1 MPLPRELAELQ
12 ERVERE
18 ATRHGLRTF
27 PVVFEVV
34 DYAQMNQLAAYTGF
48 PVRYPHWRWGM
59 EFEQLSRSYQYGL
72 HKIYEMVINND
83 PTYAYLLEGNTLLDQ
98 KLVMAHVYG
107 HADFF
112 RNNVYFAHTDR
123 KMVDTMANHATRV
136 RRYRDRLGVEVVER
150 FLDACLSIED
160 LLDPQAVF
168 LGPLENLPAEE
179 DEGEPEP
186 APPVVRRLPAKDY
199 LEPYVNPPEWLA
211 EERERLAARQRL
223 RRRFPRRPVRD
234 VLGFLLRHAP
244 LEGWERD
251 VLSIVRKEAYYF
263 LPQRQTKI
271 MNEGWACT
279 WHTHLLEHHLLD
291 DSEVIDFADHHSGT
305 VATLPGRLNPYK
317 LGIELF
323 RDIEFRWNTGRFGR
337 EWEECDD
344 MAERAHWDRK
354 LGLGREKIFEVR
366 RVHNDLT
373 FLDEFLTEDFCRQQK
388 LFVFGLDRQ
397 RDAWVIR
404 SREFAKIKEALLFQ
418 LSNGGTPVIEIVDAN
433 FRNRAELL
441 LVHRHFGV
449 DLRLDWAREVLRSI
463 ASIWRRPV
471 HLETLVDGRPKR
483 LGHDGKSATEEDI
496 EATATPEADGAVPA

>member
-27 PVVFEVV
+27 QVVFEVV

-373 FLDEFLTEDFCRQQK
+373 FLDEFLTEDFCRRQK

-483 LGHDGKSATEEDI
+483 LGHDGESATEEDI
-496 EATATPEADGAVPA
+496 DATATPGADGAVPA

>member
-12 ERVERE
+12 ERVEHE
-18 ATRHGLRTF
+18 AIRHGLRTF
-27 PVVFEVV
+27 RVVFEVV

-59 EFEQLSRSYQYGL
+59 EFEQLSRSYRYGL

-136 RRYRDRLGVEVVER
+136 RRHRDRLGVEIVER

-179 DEGEPEP
+179 DDASPEP
-186 APPVVRRLPAKDY
+186 LPPVVRKLPAKDY

-211 EERERLAARQRL
+211 EERERLAARRRL
-223 RRRFPRRPVRD
+223 ERRFPRRPVRD

-373 FLDEFLTEDFCRQQK
+373 FLDEFLTEDFCRRQK

-397 RDAWVIR
+397 RDAWVIQ
-404 SREFAKIKEALLFQ
+404 SREFEKVKEALLFQ

-441 LVHRHFGV
+441 LLHRHYGV

-471 HLETLVDGRPKR
+471 HLETIVDGRPKR
-483 LGHDGKSATEEDI
+483 LGHDGNRPTEEDI
-496 EATATPEADGAVPA
+496 EAVAAPGADGAVPA